1 MNGAPERRK
10 LVPPHLADSLLLA
23 YLDGELPRVDIEG
36 ARTHLEGCWSC
47 RRRLSVLEA
56 SIDNYVDQRA
66 PLQPYLALNG
76 EQRVQQFRERLARH
90 AEASELSIGEKLRA
104 YGQAALAGIASHRR
118 AALASMVAACLLVA
132 MFTDVLGT
140 RVSADTLLNRAQSF
154 EATQR
159 PYSGKVSRMA
169 VRLDRIQRRTG
180 RTQTLGTITVLQDS
194 EKAIAYLASESASG
208 DREPAVL
215 ASLSGGQDTPQIALL
230 AEDLPAAM
238 TSYLHSQHWLPVV
251 TVEAFQELIAG
262 RGLTSSSVQKEAG
275 AFDLIYPFAEGHA
288 SGISE
293 ARLRLDRGTFATVDL
308 SLFLGSPTDG
318 TEYRFTRTKT
328 SIEPRTA
335 ELARLFEPHD
345 LVKST
350 RTQAIREPAR
360 VTPLSYSTTRATDE
374 EVWLNAAL
382 HKSDACMGEEIHVF
396 PMSDGSLLVQGLVD
410 KSDRRDA
417 VVKALQAADPK
428 APTQIFLP
436 REIKSGKQLFNLP
449 YQTPE
454 IPSTLRSDSGATLA
468 DLSSQRIPLYEQL
481 FQHFSRPGASAED
494 TDQQI
499 NAFSNEAVTL
509 ARQTF
514 LHAWALKKLDLEFS
528 PERSANLSQPT
539 VQELERM
546 RQDHRRWIATI
557 SHRQSEMLAQIG
569 GSSPAQLAA
578 ASGGPLDADSLL
590 RLARE
595 QNDLVRSL
603 FTVSNS
609 ARESGP
615 NVSRLLAVL
624 RRMGA

>member
-1 MNGAPERRK
+1 MNGVPDRRK
-10 LVPPHLADSLLLA
+10 LVPPHLADSVLLGH
-23 YLDGELPRVDIEG
+23 LDGELSRAETE
-36 ARTHLEGCWSC
+36 RTRAHLESCWSC
-47 RRRLSVLEA
+47 RRRLSALEA

-66 PLQPYLALNG
+66 PLQPFLTLDG
-76 EQRVQQFRERLARH
+76 EQRMRQFRERLARH
-90 AEASELSIGEKLRA
+90 AADSELTIAEKLRA
-104 YGQAALAGIASHRR
+104 FGQTVLAGIAAHRR
-118 AALASMVAACLLVA
+118 AALASVVAACLLVA

-140 RVSADTLLNRAQSF
+140 RVSADTLLSRAQSF
-154 EATQR
+154 ENTQR
-159 PYSGKVSRMA
+159 PHKGKVSRTA
-169 VRLDRIQRRTG
+169 VRLDRIQRHTG
-180 RTQTLGTITVLQDS
+180 KTQALGTITVLEDS
-194 EKAIAYLASESASG
+194 EKPLAYLDSESAAG

-215 ASLSGGQDTPQIALL
+215 ASLSNGQDSPQIALL
-230 AEDLPAAM
+230 ADLPPALTA
-238 TSYLHSQHWLPVV
+238 YLHTQHWLPVL
-251 TVEAFQELIAG
+251 TVEAFREIIAG
-262 RGLTSSSVQKEAG
+262 RGLTSSSVQKVAG

-293 ARLRLDRGTFATVDL
+293 ARLRMDRGTFATMGL
-308 SLFLGSPTDG
+308 SLFLGSPADG
-318 TEYRFTRTKT
+318 VEYRFTRTET
-328 SIEPRTA
+328 SIEPRTT
-335 ELARLFEPHD
+335 EIARLFEPFD
-345 LVKST
+345 VAKST
-350 RTQAIREPAR
+350 RTLAVREPAR
-360 VTPLSYSTTRATDE
+360 VTPLSYATTRATDE
-374 EVWLNAAL
+374 EVRLNAAL

-410 KSDRRDA
+410 KPDRRDA
-417 VVKALQAADPK
+417 VLKAVESVDPK
-428 APTQIFLP
+428 APAQIFLP

-454 IPSTLRSDSGATLA
+454 IPSTLRSDPGATLA
-468 DLSSQRIPLYEQL
+468 ELSSQRIPLYEQL

-494 TDQQI
+494 TDRQI

-528 PERSANLSQPT
+528 AERSANLSQPA

-557 SHRQSEMLAQIG
+557 SHRQSEMLAQVG

-609 ARESGP
+609 SPESGP